1 MSELLNV
8 NVVTYPLPDTATG
21 WQGNDVIGHVM
32 KAPAAGMGGA
42 ITILNAYVVLQAA
55 TNAGTAQ
62 AYQLENHG
70 TSGTAIKSGAAG
82 TVAAAIG
89 GTADLF
95 AAATPKAFTL
105 SYPKLAAGEWLVL
118 RKTETNSSD
127 PTRGVLVVE
136 YLHGV

>member
-8 NVVTYPLPDTATG
+8 NVVSYPLPDTATG
-21 WQGNDVIGHVM
+21 WQGNNVIGHVI
-32 KAPAAGMGGA
+32 KAPAAGVGGA
-42 ITILNAYVVLQAA
+42 ITILSAHLVLQN
-55 TNAGTAQ
+55 TTDAGTAS
-62 AYQLENHG
+62 AWQLENHG
-70 TSGTAIKSGAAG
+70 TGGTAIKSGAAG

-89 GTADLF
+89 GTADVIT
-95 AAATPKAFTL
+95 AATPKAFTL
-105 SYPKLAAGEWLVL
+105 LYPKLSAGEWLVL

>member
-21 WQGNDVIGHVM
+21 WQGNDVVGHVI

-42 ITILNAYVVLQAA
+42 ITLLNAYVVVGAA
-55 TNAGTAQ
+55 TNAGTAHSW
-62 AYQLENHG
+62 QLENWG
-70 TSGTAIKSGAAG
+70 TGGTAIKTGAAG

-89 GTADLF
+89 GTASTF
-95 AAATPKAFTL
+95 AADTPKAFTF
-105 SYPKLAAGEWLVL
+105 SNAKLAAGEWLVL
-118 RKTETNSSD
+118 RKTEANSSD